1 MTDLN
6 SVVEIGRLTRDISE
20 RDFAYTTTGKA
31 RLNLSIAVN
40 RSEKRG
46 GEWADKVSFFDVTVW
61 GKTAENI
68 KPYLHKGKQIAVDGY
83 LDQQRWEK
91 DGVRIQQGL
100 YHREQC
106 TVARRQR
113 SAGSGTADSPARTSG
128 RLFGRRRRRL
138 SRRYTVLTGGRHER
152 HKRSCKGLRIT
163 SPPA

>member
-6 SVVEIGRLTRDISE
+6 SVIEIGRLTRDISE
-20 RDFAYTTTGKA
+20 RDFAYTTAGKA

-68 KPYLHKGKQIAVDGY
+68 RPYLHKGKQIAVDGY

-91 DGVRIQQGL
+91 DGVKYSKVVIIADNVQLLGGNENGQQSAPQAQQPAGD
-100 YHREQC
+100 YQ
-106 TVARRQR
+106 
-113 SAGSGTADSPARTSG
+113 SAGSGDDFPEDIP
-128 RLFGRRRRRL
+128 F
-138 SRRYTVLTGGRHER
+138 
-152 HKRSCKGLRIT
+152 
-163 SPPA
+163 

>member
-6 SVVEIGRLTRDISE
+6 HVIEIGRLTRDISE
-20 RDFAYTTTGKA
+20 RDFAYTTAGKA

-68 KPYLHKGKQIAVDGY
+68 RPYLHKGKQIAVDGY

-91 DGVRIQQGL
+91 DGVKYSKVVIIADNVQLLGGNESAPQAQQPAGE
-100 YHREQC
+100 YQ
-106 TVARRQR
+106 
-113 SAGSGTADSPARTSG
+113 SAGSGDDFPEDIP
-128 RLFGRRRRRL
+128 F
-138 SRRYTVLTGGRHER
+138 
-152 HKRSCKGLRIT
+152 
-163 SPPA
+163 

>member
-6 SVVEIGRLTRDISE
+6 HVIEIGRLTRDISE
-20 RDFAYTTTGKA
+20 RDFGYTTGGTA

-68 KPYLHKGKQIAVDGY
+68 KPYLYKGKQIAIDGY

-91 DGVRIQQGL
+91 DGQKFSKVVIIADSVQLLGNSQDGPNSARNGGTSAPQAQQPAGE
-100 YHREQC
+100 YQ
-106 TVARRQR
+106 
-113 SAGSGTADSPARTSG
+113 SAGSGDDFPEDIP
-128 RLFGRRRRRL
+128 F
-138 SRRYTVLTGGRHER
+138 
-152 HKRSCKGLRIT
+152 
-163 SPPA
+163 

>member
-6 SVVEIGRLTRDISE
+6 HVIEIGRLTRDISD
-20 RDFAYTTTGKA
+20 RDFAYTTAGKA

-68 KPYLHKGKQIAVDGY
+68 RPYLHKGKQIAVDGY

-91 DGVRIQQGL
+91 DGVKYSKVVIIADNVQLLGGNESAPQAQQPAGD
-100 YHREQC
+100 YQ
-106 TVARRQR
+106 
-113 SAGSGTADSPARTSG
+113 SAGSGDDFPEDIP
-128 RLFGRRRRRL
+128 F
-138 SRRYTVLTGGRHER
+138 
-152 HKRSCKGLRIT
+152 
-163 SPPA
+163 